1 MMTHSR
7 FSCLLLALLVWLSP
21 SLLAADV
28 CSPNSQSDD
37 RNPAQTDTSQATGLV
52 AIDIAYALDGDS
64 LKLANGDELR
74 IIGINTPEKGEFLAD
89 QARQIMRQITAATSK
104 TDKRFYIQPG
114 RDNRDS
120 YGRILAHLWVL
131 QDDKWTSPAVEL
143 LEQGLA
149 FHVAIHPNLTYISC
163 YSVAEQQARA
173 NTRGLWDSWQPVQ
186 STSAKIKTGFT
197 FISGEIVDII
207 DKGRFGS
214 ELVMAGDRVG
224 LWIPARSYQMFGGK
238 SRVLKLHGQ
247 KVVARGWVYKRNKN
261 KRLQLAISHPNMLK

>member
-1 MMTHSR
+1 M
-7 FSCLLLALLVWLSP
+7 SP

-28 CSPNSQSDD
+28 CSPDNHS
-37 RNPAQTDTSQATGLV
+37 NPAQTDTSQATGLV
-52 AIDIAYALDGDS
+52 AVDIAYALDGDS

-104 TDKRFYIQPG
+104 ADKRFYIQPG

-120 YGRILAHLWVL
+120 YGRILAHLWIL
-131 QDDKWTSPAVEL
+131 QDDKWTSPAIEL

-149 FHVAIHPNLTYISC
+149 FHVAIHPNLAYISC
-163 YSVAEQQARA
+163 YSVAEQQART
-173 NTRGLWDSWQPVQ
+173 NKRGLWDSWQPAQ

-224 LWIPARSYQMFGGK
+224 LWIPAKSYQMFGGK

-261 KRLQLAISHPNMLK
+261 KRLQLSISHPNMLK